1 MVNTVSSPIIVPI
14 VQMRKLRQAEAMEL
28 GQGYIARNGGTGL
41 EFTPKSFD
49 SMVFLLVP
57 VRGTS
62 SVRNQIK

>member
-41 EFTPKSFD
+41 EFIPKSFD
-49 SMVFLLVP
+49 SMVHSCWFP
-57 VRGTS
+57 
-62 SVRNQIK
+62 